1 MIIKL
6 TLEKISV
13 FLLLILICSSC
24 KKMDGDNSTGLINE
38 GVPTIRYT
46 NNINA
51 PMELTVN
58 GKTDTLAYLE
68 SKSIK
73 GVSGKLVQATARSIR
88 YKSSSRSFGDASQ
101 TIQMIGEI
109 VQVKLDT
116 SFPES
121 GVLTNQI
128 NIPDG
133 YYLLSIKNTT
143 KEELINNVLIT
154 YYPYGTED
162 YEFASSTVK
171 NNMSVIVK
179 DPVKHDGVS
188 TPIGFFKVA
197 SPATFIFRS
206 LTGVDRV
213 FRGVEIGDGDLVEC
227 EFR

>member
-1 MIIKL
+1 M
-6 TLEKISV
+6 
-13 FLLLILICSSC
+13 LLILICPSC
-24 KKMDGDNSTGLINE
+24 KKMDGENDTGIMDE
-38 GVPTIRYT
+38 GVPTISYT

-51 PMELTVN
+51 PIELTVN

-68 SKSIK
+68 SKIIK
-73 GVSGKLVQATARSIR
+73 GENGILVKAVARSIK
-88 YKSSSRSFGDASQ
+88 YKSSSRSFGATSQ
-101 TIQMIGEI
+101 PTQMIGEI
-109 VQVKLDT
+109 VEINLDT

-121 GVLTNQI
+121 GVITNQI

-133 YYLLSIKNTT
+133 YYLLSLKNST

-154 YYPYGTED
+154 YYPYATEE

-171 NNMSVIVK
+171 NNVPVIAN

-188 TPIGFFKVA
+188 TPIGFFKVE

-206 LTGVDRV
+206 LSGADRV
-213 FRGVEIGDGDLVEC
+213 FRGVEIRDGDVVEC